1 MTKKSPKRIRGFRG
15 TTLVAASDAKDGQST
30 ATLDVGALAE
40 THMFRVVRSAE
51 DPENEDL
58 TAAGANVIVVIN
70 SAANLYN

>member
-1 MTKKSPKRIRGFRG
+1 MNNFTA
-15 TTLVAASDAKDGQST
+15 TDNKDGQST
-30 ATLDVGALAE
+30 VTLDVGALDE

-51 DPENEDL
+51 DPDNEDL

>member
-1 MTKKSPKRIRGFRG
+1 MNNFTA
-15 TTLVAASDAKDGQST
+15 TDAKDGSST
-30 ATLDVGALAE
+30 ATLDVGALDE